1 MYIMEKKE
9 YNCYLDMH
17 CHYDHLQIP
26 EIKEIFLKKE
36 IIALTNST
44 SIQDYR
50 KYLEI
55 KKENIP
61 NLYFAFGLYPD
72 NVLKKNW
79 IEIEKDLEEIN
90 FKDAL
95 AIGEIGLDY
104 KITEDLEK
112 KKLQEKLFEKQL
124 FIAKDLKKP
133 VVVHTRGA
141 SKETL
146 AFLKSWPDV
155 QVILHWFTA
164 EKEEIEEA
172 LSRGYFLT
180 ERFARPK
187 IENIEK
193 HIDNIFIETDT
204 PVFYNGK
211 ETTIESIKESY
222 EVFSQKYNIPL
233 EKVKEKTITNFLKL
247 FANININVIK
257 NE

>member
-1 MYIMEKKE
+1 MIKE

-17 CHYDHLQIP
+17 CHYDHLP
-26 EIKEIFLKKE
+26 VLKIKEVFKTKE
-36 IIALTNST
+36 IIALAHST
-44 SIQDYR
+44 SIKDYR

-55 KKENIP
+55 EKEKIP
-61 NLYFAFGLYPD
+61 NLYFAYGLHPD
-72 NVLKKNW
+72 NVLKKEW
-79 IEIEKDLEEIN
+79 SEIEKDLEEIN

-112 KKLQEKLFEKQL
+112 RHLQEKIFEKQL
-124 FIAKDLKKP
+124 SIAKELKKP

-146 AFLKSWPDV
+146 ELLKSWQDV

-164 EKEEIEEA
+164 EKEEIDDA

-187 IENIEK
+187 IENIDK
-193 HIDNIFIETDT
+193 HLNQIFIETDT

-222 EVFSQKYNIPL
+222 QVFCKKYNLSL
-233 EKVKEKTITNFLKL
+233 EKVKEKMINNFNKL
-247 FANININVIK
+247 FNH
-257 NE
+257 